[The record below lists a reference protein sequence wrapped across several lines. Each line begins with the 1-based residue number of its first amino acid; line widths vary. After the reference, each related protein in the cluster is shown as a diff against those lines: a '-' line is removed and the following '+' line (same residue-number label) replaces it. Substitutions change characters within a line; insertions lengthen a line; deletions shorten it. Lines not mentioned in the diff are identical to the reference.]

1 MRLRVDRFAADT
13 EATLG
18 RLYIDDA
25 FECFTLEDQGRDG
38 AKVMGETRI
47 PAGEYE
53 LKLRAEGGWHERE
66 GKRYDKKF
74 GANWHQGMLHLQNV
88 PGFEYILIHAG
99 NTEKETMGCL
109 LVGAATGVDKR
120 GHHSVGASR
129 NAYEKL
135 YPKVSKALSAGE
147 TVTIRINDQPT
158 VHVPV
163 EPAPTEKPGA
173 AALGTVIAGA
183 GAAGAGALI
192 LTDNESA
199 PPPEAPIETAPSA
212 PAPQETSASTAQP
225 SAAWPPTQSTL
236 GLVVAGI
243 GVVVVLLGIYLL
255 FVRFRA
261 WRHRRRG

>member
-1 MRLRVDRFAADT
+1 M
-13 EATLG
+13 
-18 RLYIDDA
+18 
-25 FECFTLEDQGRDG
+25 
-38 AKVMGETRI
+38 
-47 PAGEYE
+47 
-53 LKLRAEGGWHERE
+53 
-66 GKRYDKKF
+66 
-74 GANWHQGMLHLQNV
+74 
-88 PGFEYILIHAG
+88 
-99 NTEKETMGCL
+99 
-109 LVGAATGVDKR
+109 
-120 GHHSVGASR
+120 
-129 NAYEKL
+129 
-135 YPKVSKALSAGE
+135 
-147 TVTIRINDQPT
+147 
-158 VHVPV
+158 HVPV